1 MSGTGTG
8 EFGVDGSPVQA
19 YAAMSDDTYAAG
31 LVHAAVPPGA
41 TVLELGCGTG
51 RVTRPLL
58 ALGHPVVAV
67 DGSAALLAHVHGAR
81 TVCADVEGLDLDE
94 RFDVVLLMSY
104 LVESGRREALLNACG
119 RHVADGGSVILQ
131 RLPPRIFETLDT
143 LDQQVDGMHH
153 RVRTSRPGRACSPS
167 PWNTAW
173 VIRSGPTPEPAGSC
187 SDEELPQVLAA
198 AGLQVRPLPEH
209 RRLDPRRGGPGVTVG
224 WR

>member
-8 EFGVDGSPVQA
+8 EFGVDGSPVEA

-58 ALGHPVVAV
+58 ELGHPVVAV
-67 DGSAALLAHVHGAR
+67 DGSPAMLAHVHGAR
-81 TVCADVEGLDLDE
+81 TVCADIEGLDLDE

-104 LVESGRREALLNACG
+104 LVECGRREALLSACG

-143 LDQQVDGMHH
+143 LDQQVDGAHH
-153 RVRTSRPGRACSPS
+153 RVRTSRPGPGLLTITVEHRLGDQVWTHTGTC
-167 PWNTAW
+167 
-173 VIRSGPTPEPAGSC
+173 RQL

-198 AGLQVRPLPEH
+198 AGLRFDRFLSTEGWILAGVA
-209 RRLDPRRGGPGVTVG
+209 RG
-224 WR
+224 